1 MREFIRKSLIVLL
14 ISIMSISIW
23 EVGKKQYAYI
33 QGQIAYKKAQ
43 KEMSELSRHEY
54 VKQKDFDWITINGT
68 AINYPLVGYDN
79 NDYYLTHNYLGE
91 ENISGAIYYDAE
103 DEPYNGR
110 STVIFGHSMKDG
122 TMFNNLHFFRKDSNK
137 FKNSELTI
145 TTKNGDIKYKPL
157 GYAIYNGKDPFYRNI
172 DNMNIN
178 ESISYLDIKCN
189 FFIQPEEINEN
200 QHIIALVTCDYTL
213 DNGRLVVFYISE

>member
-1 MREFIRKSLIVLL
+1 
-14 ISIMSISIW
+14 MSISIW
-23 EVGKKQYAYI
+23 EVGKKQYTYI
-33 QGQIAYKKAQ
+33 QGQLAYKKAQ
-43 KEMSELSRHEY
+43 KEMNKLSRHEY
-54 VKQKDFDWITINGT
+54 VKQKDFDWITINNT

-122 TMFNNLHFFRKDSNK
+122 TMFNNLHFFRKDNNK
-137 FKNSELTI
+137 FRNSELII

-178 ESISYLDIKCN
+178 EALGYLDTKCN
-189 FFIQPEEINEN
+189 FFIQPDEVKEN
-200 QHIIALVTCDYTL
+200 QHIISLVTCDYTIN
-213 DNGRLVVFYISE
+213 NGRLVVFYISE